1 MALSKKFLVVFL
13 VLSTISL
20 CLAKPRWI
28 WLRDEE
34 KNNEDNNDEIHTREK
49 TGENFMNDLKERNY
63 RSRTGLRAMTTKRC
77 SVAPNCENY
86 GNCCP

>member
-1 MALSKKFLVVFL
+1 MAFCKKFLVVFL

-34 KNNEDNNDEIHTREK
+34 NNDEDFNTEFLTREK
-49 TGENFMNDLKERNY
+49 KGENFMEDWKMND
-63 RSRTGLRAMTTKRC
+63 AFKRC
-77 SVAPNCENY
+77 KNRPD
-86 GNCCP
+86 CPL

>member
-1 MALSKKFLVVFL
+1 MALCKKFMVVVL

-20 CLAKPRWI
+20 CFAKPRWI

-34 KNNEDNNDEIHTREK
+34 KNDEVNNDEIHTREK

-63 RSRTGLRAMTTKRC
+63 RSRIGLRAMTTKGC
-77 SVAPNCENY
+77 HKGPNC
-86 GNCCP
+86 GNTVCCP